1 MYLPLYRGEAVPCAL
16 PMAQT
21 CSACGFSPA
30 HEMRFCPQCG
40 ARFPDAVKSTTAS
53 TSSVNSASSS
63 TKEQKKKKKSKK
75 KKDKSLGGDGA
86 SSSESAELVVP
97 PAATGDE
104 ASSIYKRM
112 LAAVRGA
119 NRNNDEVVAAFK
131 QDCKLY
137 GQGELKASVFCDR
150 LTTYFGSVL
159 MLEHMLPQ
167 LVRLIPDD
175 KKRKKLIKV
184 HAKAKK
190 SSSHGGPT
198 KSSSS
203 SSSSGKASRPSSS
216 NSMLTSAAGPNP
228 PPRDRSSGI
237 QRPYSASDIRS
248 SSSDDETSSRGSSS
262 NPASKFIL
270 NRYADNPKCSI
281 CSEDFDIKR
290 RRHRCR
296 KCGASVCNTCSPAKM
311 LISPEQVTGDIKDY
325 DPAHPQRVCTICA
338 PILQYF
344 QDGLNSQYANCHKEN
359 PHEAKTRLHMP
370 YSRSLEKEC
379 RNAADIIGNFFRP
392 DFGADSDRYIPVSF
406 LKKAHGLAFLTVI
419 KAGLLITA
427 KVGTGIVIAKLDD
440 GSWSAPSAI
449 GTAGIGGGLEAGGEI
464 VEFMIILGSKNAVK
478 VFHRTQ
484 VNIGGGLSVAVGPY
498 GREANAQA
506 AASRGGFNANF
517 SYSHSRGLFVGI
529 SLHGALITCRS
540 EMNSNFY
547 GQKLTPEE
555 ILGGAVQRPR
565 AAQCLYDAIGNA
577 MDGIAQYDAAGV
589 RDRIKKDDCISCACQ
604 QFVAKAFSKK
614 CKACGHLHDK

>member
-1 MYLPLYRGEAVPCAL
+1 MTQACA
-16 PMAQT
+16 
-21 CSACGFSPA
+21 ACGVVPA
-30 HEMRFCPQCG
+30 REMRFCAQCG
-40 ARFPDAVKSTTAS
+40 ARFPDAAVPMLAA
-53 TSSVNSASSS
+53 SASAKDEQQRKKM
-63 TKEQKKKKKSKK
+63 KELKAVKKAQKKKDGDKSKS
-75 KKDKSLGGDGA
+75 KDQAASANDPA
-86 SSSESAELVVP
+86 SSVDEGKSKAELVVP

-119 NRNNDEVVAAFK
+119 NRNNDDVVAAFK
-131 QDCKLY
+131 QDCKQY
-137 GQGELKASVFCDR
+137 GQGGLKASVFYER
-150 LTTYFGSVL
+150 LTTYFGSAL

-184 HAKAKK
+184 HHKIKNGG
-190 SSSHGGPT
+190 SSGGGG
-198 KSSSS
+198 K
-203 SSSSGKASRPSSS
+203 SSSGKGPRPSSS
-216 NSMLTSAAGPNP
+216 NAVLTSAAGTNP
-228 PPRDRSSGI
+228 PLRDRSSGSR
-237 QRPYSASDIRS
+237 RPFSTSDVRNSTSSDEDGQRS
-248 SSSDDETSSRGSSS
+248 STSS
-262 NPASKFIL
+262 NPASRFVL
-270 NRYADNPKCSI
+270 NRYADNPMCSI
-281 CSEDFDIKR
+281 CSEMFDLKR

-296 KCGASVCNTCSPAKM
+296 KCGASVCHSCSPAKM
-311 LISPEQVTGDIKDY
+311 LISPEQVAGDLKDY

-344 QDGLNSQYANCHKEN
+344 QDGLNTQYANCHKEN
-359 PHEAKTRLHMP
+359 PHEAKSRLHMP
-370 YSRSLEKEC
+370 YSGSLEKEC
-379 RNAADIIGNFFRP
+379 RNAADIIGNFFRA

-440 GSWSAPSAI
+440 GTWSAPSAI

-484 VNIGGGLSVAVGPY
+484 VNVGGGLSLAVGPY

-555 ILGGAVQRPR
+555 ILNGAVPQPR
-565 AAQCLYDAIGNA
+565 AAQCLYDAIENA
-577 MDGIAQYDAAGV
+577 MEGVAKFDAAGI
-589 RDRIKKDDCISCACQ
+589 RDRNKKDACVSCECR

-614 CKACGHLHDK
+614 CKICGHPHDK

>member
-1 MYLPLYRGEAVPCAL
+1 MV
-16 PMAQT
+16 QT
-21 CSACGFSPA
+21 CSACGFSPSR
-30 HEMRFCPQCG
+30 ETRFCPQCG
-40 ARFPDAVKSTTAS
+40 SQFADLKPSAAVAS
-53 TSSVNSASSS
+53 AGSRELQKA
-63 TKEQKKKKKSKK
+63 KMRAKKKEKKEKK
-75 KKDKSLGGDGA
+75 KKDRAQLSGDDDANSSDSASVKSV
-86 SSSESAELVVP
+86 ELVVP
-97 PAATGDE
+97 PAASGDE
-104 ASSIYKRM
+104 ASAIYKRM

-119 NRNNDEVVAAFK
+119 NRNNDEVVTAFK

-137 GQGELKASVFCDR
+137 GQGELKASIFLER
-150 LTTYFGSVL
+150 LATYFGSGL

-175 KKRKKLIKV
+175 RKRKKLIKV
-184 HAKAKK
+184 H
-190 SSSHGGPT
+190 T
-198 KSSSS
+198 KMKHSEKL
-203 SSSSGKASRPSSS
+203 SSGKGTRPSSS
-216 NSMLTSAAGPNP
+216 SAMVTSGPNTSLH
-228 PPRDRSSGI
+228 RGSSGSH
-237 QRPYSASDIRS
+237 RPYSASDIRS
-248 SSSDDETSSRGSSS
+248 NSSDDESSHRGSSSSASS
-262 NPASKFIL
+262 NPASRLIL

-281 CSEDFDIKR
+281 CSEDFDLKR

-296 KCGASVCNTCSPAKM
+296 KCGASVCHSCSPAKM
-311 LISPEQVTGDIKDY
+311 LISPEQVTSDVKDY

-338 PILQYF
+338 PILQSL

-392 DFGADSDRYIPVSF
+392 DFGADSDRHIPVSF

-464 VEFMIILGSKNAVK
+464 VEIMIILGSKNAVK

-484 VNIGGGLSVAVGPY
+484 VNVGGGLSVAIGPY

-529 SLHGALITCRS
+529 SLHGAVITCRS

-555 ILGGAVQRPR
+555 ILSGTVQRPR
-565 AAQCLYDAIGNA
+565 AAQCLYDAIENA
-577 MDGIAQYDAAGV
+577 MEGVAQFDAQEA
-589 RDRIKKDDCISCACQ
+589 RDRLKKDDCIHCECK
-604 QFVAKAFSKK
+604 QFVTKAFSKK
-614 CKACGHLHDK
+614 CKVCAHVHDK

>member
-1 MYLPLYRGEAVPCAL
+1 MTQACA
-16 PMAQT
+16 
-21 CSACGFSPA
+21 ACGVAPA
-30 HEMRFCPQCG
+30 REMRFCAQCG
-40 ARFPDAVKSTTAS
+40 ARFPDAAVPALVAH
-53 TSSVNSASSS
+53 SSAKDEQQRKKI
-63 TKEQKKKKKSKK
+63 KELKAAKKKHTKKGKSK
-75 KKDKSLGGDGA
+75 DQADDPVFLVDGEGKA
-86 SSSESAELVVP
+86 KAATLELVVP

-104 ASSIYKRM
+104 ASAIYKRM

-119 NRNNDEVVAAFK
+119 NRNNDDVVAAFK

-137 GQGELKASVFCDR
+137 GQGGLKASVFYER
-150 LTTYFGSVL
+150 LTTYFGSAL
-159 MLEHMLPQ
+159 MLEHMLVQ

-184 HAKAKK
+184 HTKVK
-190 SSSHGGPT
+190 SIGNGKISA
-198 KSSSS
+198 
-203 SSSSGKASRPSSS
+203 SGKGPRPSSS
-216 NSMLTSAAGPNP
+216 NAVLTSAAGTNP
-228 PPRDRSSGI
+228 PLRDRSSGSR
-237 QRPYSASDIRS
+237 RPFSTSDVRNSTSSDEDGGSGQHRS
-248 SSSDDETSSRGSSS
+248 SSSSR
-262 NPASKFIL
+262 FVL
-270 NRYADNPKCSI
+270 NRYADNPTCSI
-281 CSEDFDIKR
+281 CSELFDLKR

-296 KCGASVCNTCSPAKM
+296 KCGASVCHSCSPAKM
-311 LISPEQVTGDIKDY
+311 LISPEQVAESDLKDY

-370 YSRSLEKEC
+370 YSGSLEKEC
-379 RNAADIIGNFFRP
+379 RNAADIIGNFFRA

-440 GSWSAPSAI
+440 GTWSAPSAI
-449 GTAGIGGGLEAGGEI
+449 GTAGIGGGLEAGGEL

-484 VNIGGGLSVAVGPY
+484 VNVGGGLSLAVGPY

-529 SLHGALITCRS
+529 SLHGALITCRT

-555 ILGGAVQRPR
+555 ILNGAVPQPR
-565 AAQCLYDAIGNA
+565 AAQCLYDAIENA
-577 MDGIAQYDAAGV
+577 MEDVAKFDAAGL
-589 RDRIKKDDCISCACQ
+589 RDRNKKDACVSCECRA
-604 QFVAKAFSKK
+604 FVAKAFSKK
-614 CKACGHLHDK
+614 CKTCGHPHDK